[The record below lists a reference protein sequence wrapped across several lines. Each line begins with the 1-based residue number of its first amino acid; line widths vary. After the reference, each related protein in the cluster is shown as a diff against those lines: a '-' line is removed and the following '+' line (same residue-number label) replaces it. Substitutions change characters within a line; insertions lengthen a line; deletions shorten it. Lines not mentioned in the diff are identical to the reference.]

1 MNVTML
7 IIISLKSRA
16 GQNIVCPP
24 STDLFFLTLIPDP
37 GMTGAEAISS
47 KSLSLM
53 DLLSSHLE

>member
-1 MNVTML
+1 ML